1 MPKWLIV
8 AEEMVQAEGNPPQ
21 RQVKAFP
28 LPGNLDR
35 EKALVKLREKAS
47 QYKPDSFNGAP
58 RAACRNGDDSF
69 LIVSTNDKWHAP
81 CVLRLHEQV
90 A

>member
-8 AEEMVQAEGNPPQ
+8 VEEMVQAEGTPPQ

-35 EKALVKLREKAS
+35 EKALVKLRERAR
-47 QYKPDSFNGAP
+47 QHKPDSLKGAS
-58 RAACRNGDDSF
+58 RAVCRNGDDSF
-69 LIVSTNDKWHAP
+69 LIVSTNGKWHAP

-90 A
+90 E